1 MALSGRRKRVLLSG
15 NCSFVHMIR
24 GILMF
29 CTSCGRQIE
38 DNAAFCPYC
47 GAKVLASIDDS
58 ETGLSVGPDFN
69 SGGAG
74 KDDSSWDESVPYG
87 GSGGKGGS
95 GYSDGGYSGGS
106 GYGGSGYSGG
116 SGGSGYNNSGY
127 SNGSGGNGYNNSG
140 YSNGSGGNGYSSS
153 GYSNGSGGNGYGNSG
168 YSGGSGSYGGSG
180 YNSGSGGGYDGAGY
194 GSSGYGSGSGSYGG
208 SGYSDGSGYGG
219 SGYGSGP
226 DFGSG
231 SGYGGGSGFGGS
243 GGPDFGGGPDL
254 GSDRSFEKRTE
265 PAKLRGSGTV
275 ERMIHLGSGLVGF
288 SPLLGVVFS
297 LLFGLLMR
305 VIMAFFWRSAIFSA
319 ISLVRQIVFV
329 ACLVLVIGV
338 LVGSVYLVLSGKIE
352 QTQEFIFVLIASFI
366 AVIYFALL
374 IVHQVLPVR
383 IILILADL
391 VLGIDLVAKLVTY
404 GTGLYGSF
412 NLQESLNVLRSRSVE
427 RQARSGKG
435 NAGPGGAGNA
445 TSYGAAAGAA
455 AYGTLSTAVDGR
467 AGGNGPQGYGS
478 QGYGPQGY
486 GPQGGSPYPGMN
498 MGESYFDGTGAELLG
513 NLILTVLVSTL
524 TCGIAT
530 PWFLC
535 RIYKWRKEHTVID
548 GKRLTFNGT
557 GAELLGKWII
567 WELLTLITCGL
578 YSLYVVI
585 ALKKWELSHTAY
597 MGGPEIGEAVYP
609 GSLFDGS
616 FASYLGNSILCS
628 FLTMI
633 TCGIAYPWA
642 SVPLLKWEYN
652 GSVVSGDRAGYFG
665 KGTDMFGIYII
676 NGLLSCITC
685 GIYTPWAI
693 CRVNRYVYSNV
704 HIVRRG

>member
-1 MALSGRRKRVLLSG
+1 
-15 NCSFVHMIR
+15 
-24 GILMF
+24 MF
-29 CTSCGRQIE
+29 CSSCGRQIE
-38 DNAAFCPYC
+38 DNSAFCPYC
-47 GAKVLASIDDS
+47 GTKILASMSGS
-58 ETGLSVGPDFN
+58 ETGVSTGNGFN
-69 SGGAG
+69 
-74 KDDSSWDESVPYG
+74 DNESWDESVPYG
-87 GSGGKGGS
+87 GNGYNSG
-95 GYSDGGYSGGS
+95 SGGS
-106 GYGGSGYSGG
+106 GYGGSGYR
-116 SGGSGYNNSGY
+116 
-127 SNGSGGNGYNNSG
+127 NGSGGNGYG
-140 YSNGSGGNGYSSS
+140 GSR
-153 GYSNGSGGNGYGNSG
+153 YSNGSGGNGYGG
-168 YSGGSGSYGGSG
+168 
-180 YNSGSGGGYDGAGY
+180 
-194 GSSGYGSGSGSYGG
+194 SGYGSGSGGN
-208 SGYSDGSGYGG
+208 GYGG
-219 SGYGSGP
+219 SGYGSGSGGNGYGGSGY
-226 DFGSG
+226 GSG
-231 SGYGGGSGFGGS
+231 SGGNGYGGSGYGSGSDGNGYGGGSGFDFGGS
-243 GGPDFGGGPDL
+243 SGPDFGGGPDL
-254 GSDRSFEKRTE
+254 GSDRSFDKRTG
-265 PAKLRGSGTV
+265 PAKLRGTGTA

-288 SPLLGVVFS
+288 SPLLGLVFS
-297 LLFGLLMR
+297 LLFGMLSR
-305 VIMAFFWRSAIFSA
+305 VIVALFWSSPMLSV
-319 ISLVRQIVFV
+319 ISFVRQLIFV

-338 LVGSVYLVLSGKIE
+338 LVGSLYLAVSGKIE
-352 QTQEFIFVLIASFI
+352 QAQEFIFVLIASFI
-366 AVIYFALL
+366 AAIYFALL
-374 IVHQVLPVR
+374 IIHQLFPVR

-404 GTGLYGSF
+404 GTGLYGNF
-412 NLQESLNVLRSRSVE
+412 NLSESLNILRSRSIE

-445 TSYGAAAGAA
+445 GAYGAAAGAA
-455 AYGTLSTAVDGR
+455 AYGTLTDGM
-467 AGGNGPQGYGS
+467 NGPQGYGPQGYGPQGYGP

-486 GPQGGSPYPGMN
+486 GPQGGMPYPGAN

-567 WELLTLITCGL
+567 WELLTVITCGL
-578 YSLYVVI
+578 FSFYVVI

-597 MGGPEIGEAVYP
+597 MGGPEMGEAVYP

-616 FASYLGNSILCS
+616 FASYLGNSLLCS

-665 KGTDMFGIYII
+665 NGTDMFGIYII
-676 NGLLSCITC
+676 NGLLSFITC

-693 CRVNRYVYSNV
+693 CKINRYVYSNV